1 MHGELIVHVIDC
13 TTFIVLTIYCDS
25 ANGSIWLTMPVA
37 CTTRGGGGGV
47 VKLLLKVG
55 VTEARFKH
63 AHFMQQYTE

>member
-37 CTTRGGGGGV
+37 CTTRGGGGG
-47 VKLLLKVG
+47 G
-55 VTEARFKH
+55 GGEF
-63 AHFMQQYTE
+63 FGYIWG

>member
-37 CTTRGGGGGV
+37 CTTRGGGGGGRQV
-47 VKLLLKVG
+47 FGESRRYGTQVQ
-55 VTEARFKH
+55 TCSFYATIH
-63 AHFMQQYTE
+63 